1 MFGLVPCIK
10 CCPRLHVLDPMLS
23 CLGLVCMQYCLYISK
38 FCVVCKSHCNLYCS
52 ETDIFLLLTTG
63 QIVFPAS
70 LQHYVTE
77 SALQKA
83 FLQCLGGHSDLC
95 VTLAKPATIGFYR
108 DLHQYLR
115 QWPPARSASKT
126 AIGTFYLLIDVNFQ
140 TRMSS
145 RPSNIYSFVQRVIG
159 DSSKLPSEAMH
170 YGIDNTVQQLK
181 SLVSGYQNDLEAM
194 AQKVT
199 EQQKELEEMKRQ
211 MDMAKSELTDSR
223 SVLSDVTN
231 NLKTA
236 VKQRDRGHK
245 KAHEIQDKLEAA
257 YLDSEYYEE
266 EMLAKVDD
274 LNVLIDS
281 LKSEM
286 ISPPVAGSAGASD
299 SLFCF
304 ETKEGG
310 RVYSTAIRELYYK
323 LLADGLSPARIAST
337 IRSVLKTFYP
347 FLDVDKLKLPGES
360 CASYMRR
367 EELTTVNLAHNSTK
381 LAESDC
387 LHLNCDGTTLYQKK
401 LQGAAINRIVL
412 SVNEVADGSSDSMI
426 ADISRELQ
434 KLRDVAHALRLP
446 NADKINWTIIRS
458 SSSDSASTQKRFNKL
473 VEERIE
479 EDYVRFGP
487 VSDCPDLK
495 ELVENFCCMHLAVN
509 LRKAFFNT
517 EDSSSDNAS
526 SDVLVHE
533 FCKLLSKNGSKHGT
547 PEYCH
552 GASAFPDFLALKS
565 DSSQSNEARYYQK
578 CKQIKMDRQ
587 VGSRYFVTAANSG
600 KVLFLRQAAIDFLS
614 FTGKE
619 KGNKLEQTVY
629 QKLHEPAELAHLKA
643 DAIMFHHVYSNLVM
657 LAKSTMLDKN
667 VLEMNNHYL
676 ELQVF
681 LSEVEKYPETALDA
695 NVRVFPSEERLYGED
710 RKLNHR
716 LHPSYDSIEDVVFSR
731 SENDEDLFRLLA
743 SGASKMNAKL
753 SSYAE
758 NQLPGGRY
766 WDPEPD
772 VRSVL
777 KSLKPNNDLCES
789 ILGLNDHLSIV
800 MPNLHQMS
808 KSNLVQARKNKTTKW
823 LDTLPN
829 DQQRAIVDLARQN
842 RRQVKED
849 YQRAE
854 DDRCKFR
861 REKMIREKNR
871 RDTLQKRAAEEK
883 ERLTKIHVVTSVEE
897 LKSVLSE
904 IDEESI
910 STAKKG
916 QKKRALLK
924 EQIKIRKTVYR
935 ESINIPF
942 TTKGKQRPLSYIIRE
957 LSTHLQCLGDRDG
970 TESVASRTTHSYT
983 SEALV
988 GRTIMHKFEVD
999 KAEKWFSGVIISYNP
1014 NTHLHEIAYDGEE
1027 QHCFFN
1033 LQEDLAM
1040 DDLIIN
1046 AN

>member
-1 MFGLVPCIK
+1 M
-10 CCPRLHVLDPMLS
+10 
-23 CLGLVCMQYCLYISK
+23 
-38 FCVVCKSHCNLYCS
+38 
-52 ETDIFLLLTTG
+52 
-63 QIVFPAS
+63 FPAS
-70 LQHYVTE
+70 LKQYDVTE
-77 SALQKA
+77 GALQKA
-83 FLQCLGGHSDLC
+83 FLQCLGGRRDLC
-95 VTLAKPATIGFYR
+95 WVLTKPVTIGFYR

-115 QWPPARSASKT
+115 QWPPAHSASKT
-126 AIGTFYLLIDVNFQ
+126 AVGTFYLLIDVNFK
-140 TRMSS
+140 TRRMSS
-145 RPSNIYSFVQRVIG
+145 RPDNIYSFVQRVIG
-159 DSSKLPSEAMH
+159 DSSKSPSEAMH
-170 YGIDNTVQQLK
+170 YGTDNTVQQLK
-181 SLVSGYQNDLEAM
+181 SLVSGYQNDLEEM
-194 AQKVT
+194 TLKVT
-199 EQQKELEEMKRQ
+199 EQQKELEEMEKQ
-211 MDMAKSELTDSR
+211 MDAAKSELASSR
-223 SVLSDVTN
+223 RALSNVTN
-231 NLKTA
+231 QLKTA
-236 VKQRDRGHK
+236 VKQRDCARK
-245 KAHEIQDKLEAA
+245 KGHEIQDKLEAA
-257 YLDSEYYEE
+257 YLDSVYYEE
-266 EMLAKVDD
+266 EMLARMDD
-274 LNVLIDS
+274 LNALVDS

-286 ISPPVAGSAGASD
+286 TSPPVPGSVGASD

-323 LLADGLSPARIAST
+323 LLADGLPPARIAST

-347 FLDVDKLKLPGES
+347 SLDVDKLKLPGES

-367 EELTTVNLAHNSTK
+367 EELTTVNLAHNATK

-387 LHLNCDGTTLYQKK
+387 SHLNCDGTTLHQKK
-401 LQGAAINRIVL
+401 LQGAAINGTVL

-426 ADISRELQ
+426 ADVSRELQ

-446 NADKINWTIIRS
+446 NADKINWTLIRS

-479 EDYVRFGP
+479 EDFARFGP
-487 VSDCPDLK
+487 AGDCPDPK
-495 ELVENFCCMHLAVN
+495 KLVENFCCMHLAVN
-509 LRKAFFNT
+509 LRKAFF
-517 EDSSSDNAS
+517 DSEESSCDNAS

-533 FCKLLSKNGSKHGT
+533 FCKLLSRNGTKHGI

-565 DSSQSNEARYYQK
+565 ASSQSSEARYYQK
-578 CKQIKMDRQ
+578 CKQIQMDRQ

-614 FTGKE
+614 FTGK
-619 KGNKLEQTVY
+619 GNKLEQTVY
-629 QKLHEPAELAHLKA
+629 QKLHEPAELVHLKA
-643 DAIMFHHVYSNLVM
+643 DAIMFHHVYSCLVM
-657 LAKSTMLDKN
+657 LAKSTKLDKN
-667 VLEMNNHYL
+667 VLEMNKHYL

-681 LSEVEKYPETALDA
+681 LSEVEKHPETALNP
-695 NVRVFPSEERLYGED
+695 NVSVFPSEERLYGED
-710 RKLNHR
+710 RRLNHR
-716 LHPSYDSIEDVVFSR
+716 LHPSYDSIEEIVFWR
-731 SENDEDLFRLLA
+731 SENDEDIFRLLA

-753 SSYAE
+753 SSYAKS
-758 NQLPGGRY
+758 QLPGGRY

-772 VRSVL
+772 VQSIL

-829 DQQRAIVDLARQN
+829 DQQRAIIDLARKN

-854 DDRCKFR
+854 DDRRKFR
-861 REKMIREKNR
+861 QEKMIREKNR
-871 RDTLQKRAAEEK
+871 RDALQKRTAEEK
-883 ERLTKIHVVTSVEE
+883 ARLSKIHVVTSVEE
-897 LKSVLSE
+897 LTSVLLE

-942 TTKGKQRPLSYIIRE
+942 TTKGKQRPLSVIIRE
-957 LSTHLQCLGDRDG
+957 FSTHLQCLGDHDG
-970 TESVASRTTHSYT
+970 TESVASCTYT
-983 SEALV
+983 SDALV
-988 GRTIMHKFEVD
+988 GRTIMHKFEVE
-999 KAEKWFSGVIISYNP
+999 KEEKWFMGFIISYNP

-1027 QHCFFN
+1027 EHCFFN
-1033 LQEDLAM
+1033 LQEDIARG
-1040 DDLIIN
+1040 DLIIQ
-1046 AN
+1046 AD